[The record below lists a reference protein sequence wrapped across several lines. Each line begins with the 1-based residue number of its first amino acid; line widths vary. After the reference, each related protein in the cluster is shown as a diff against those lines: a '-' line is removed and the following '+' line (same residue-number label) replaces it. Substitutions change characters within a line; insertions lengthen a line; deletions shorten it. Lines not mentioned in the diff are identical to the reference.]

1 MGCGL
6 AVPIH
11 YCDPQ
16 DPAEFISAVKILAPW
31 MEVKRRQRGGRI
43 DPVRHQARGLYHFF
57 PQGILTPRNF

>member
-1 MGCGL
+1 MGYEL

-31 MEVKRRQRGGRI
+31 MEVKRRQPGGEMILSVIKPGARI
-43 DPVRHQARGLYHFF
+43 PFF
-57 PQGILTPRNF
+57 LKES

>member
-31 MEVKRRQRGGRI
+31 KEAKRRQPGGELILSVIKQGARI
-43 DPVRHQARGLYHFF
+43 TFF
-57 PQGILTPRNF
+57 LKES